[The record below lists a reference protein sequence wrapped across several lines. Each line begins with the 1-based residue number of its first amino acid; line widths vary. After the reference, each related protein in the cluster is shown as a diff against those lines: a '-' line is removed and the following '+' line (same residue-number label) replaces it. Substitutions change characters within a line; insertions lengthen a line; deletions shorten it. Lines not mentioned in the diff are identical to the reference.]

1 MKIKWKFTFI
11 STLIVAIVIVSILY
25 FVDYST
31 QVSFERA
38 FKTYHELKGMGF
50 QFRKKFFDNFRIS
63 LILGGTVGVFFS
75 FVLSMFFSKFI
86 EGPIKKLRN
95 ALNMV
100 AEGNF
105 NVKIEPQS
113 KDEIGELV
121 KDFNYMVEKLRNLD
135 DIRRDLV
142 LQVTHEIS
150 TPLTSIMGYLEAIE
164 DGIIKGK
171 EKEEALKTIKKEL
184 NRLSELVSEVRD
196 FSSIESLNFKL
207 NKEWFNLCEEVD
219 ETIKMIKRKWKDK
232 EIEVYLN
239 CSEKEGFK
247 VFLDKKRIRQI
258 LLNLLDNA
266 FKFSKDGG
274 RVEIEVKKEKNRNVI
289 VIKDQGKGIPKE
301 ELNRIFEKFYRV
313 KDIIKSGFEGTG
325 FGLYI
330 VKKLVEAHN
339 GYIEIKSE
347 KNKGTEVIVSF
358 P

>member
-1 MKIKWKFTFI
+1 M
-11 STLIVAIVIVSILY
+11 
-25 FVDYST
+25 DYST
-31 QVSFERA
+31 QASFERA

-50 QFRKKFFDNFRIS
+50 QFRKNFFDNFRAS

-75 FVLSMFFSKFI
+75 FVLSMFLSKFI
-86 EGPIKKLRN
+86 DDPIKKLRN
-95 ALNMV
+95 ALNRV

-105 NVKIEPQS
+105 NVKIELQT

-121 KDFNYMVEKLRNLD
+121 KDFNCMVEKLRNLD

-232 EIEVYLN
+232 EIEINFN
-239 CSEKEGFK
+239 CSEEEFR

-258 LLNLLDNA
+258 VLNLLDNA
-266 FKFSKDGG
+266 FKFSKDRGK
-274 RVEIEVKKEKNRNVI
+274 VEIEIKKEKDRNVI
-289 VIKDQGKGIPKE
+289 IIRDEGKGIPKE